1 MDAKQDLPGPGT
13 LWRGALT
20 LGLVAMLGTGL
31 LAGVNHLTRQR
42 IENQERRAA
51 LVKLGQLLP
60 FGRYDNALQEDSYSF
75 RDSAWFGSGQAITVY
90 RARMDSEPI
99 AAIFR
104 LAATDGY
111 NGDINLL
118 IGINLDG
125 SLTGVRVLSHK
136 ETPGLGDPI
145 ETARSNW
152 ILKFSGRSLSNPG
165 KDGWAVKSDGGE
177 FDQFTGATITPRA
190 VVKAVRMT
198 LEYFAANKDLIF
210 AHPAD
215 GLEIANPQ

>member
-1 MDAKQDLPGPGT
+1 MEANQDLPKPGPA
-13 LWRGALT
+13 WRNALT
-20 LGLVAMLGTGL
+20 LGLAAMMGAGL
-31 LAGVNHLTRQR
+31 LAGVNQLTRQR

-51 LVKLGQLLP
+51 LVQLGQLLP
-60 FGRYDNALQEDSYSF
+60 PGRYDNALQEDSYSF
-75 RDSAWFGSGQAITVY
+75 RDTAWFPSGQTITVY
-90 RARMDSEPI
+90 RARMGAEPA

-145 ETARSNW
+145 ETSRSNW
-152 ILKFSGRSLSNPG
+152 ILQFSGRSLSNPG
-165 KDGWAVKSDGGE
+165 KNGWAVKIDGGE

-198 LEYFAANKDLIF
+198 LEYFAANKNLVF
-210 AHPAD
+210 AQPAD
-215 GLEIANPQ
+215 SLEVAKPR

>member
-1 MDAKQDLPGPGT
+1 MDTKQDLPKPSSA
-13 LWRGALT
+13 WRNALT
-20 LGLVAMLGTGL
+20 LGLVAMVGTGL
-31 LAGVNHLTRQR
+31 LAGVNQLTRQR
-42 IENQERRAA
+42 VESQERHAA
-51 LVKLGQLLP
+51 LVQLGQLLP
-60 FGRYDNALQEDSYSF
+60 SSRYDNALQDDSYSF
-75 RDSAWFGSGQAITVY
+75 RDTVWFPSGQAITVY
-90 RARMDSEPI
+90 RARMGSEPI

-145 ETARSNW
+145 ETAKSNW
-152 ILKFSGRSLSNPG
+152 ILTFSGRSLSNPE
-165 KDGWAVKSDGGE
+165 KDGWAVKIDGGE

-198 LEYFAANKDLIF
+198 LEYFAANKDLVF
-210 AHPAD
+210 AQPAD
-215 GLEIANPQ
+215 SLETASPR

>member
-1 MDAKQDLPGPGT
+1 MDAKQDLPEPGSA
-13 LWRGALT
+13 WRNALT
-20 LGLVAMLGTGL
+20 LGLVAVMGTGL
-31 LAGVNHLTRQR
+31 LAGVNQLTRQR
-42 IENQERRAA
+42 VENQERRAA
-51 LVKLGQLLP
+51 LVQLGQLLP
-60 FGRYDNALQEDSYSF
+60 SSRYDNALQEDSYSF
-75 RDSAWFGSGQAITVY
+75 RDAIWFPSGQTITVY
-90 RARMDSEPI
+90 RARLGSEPV

-145 ETARSNW
+145 ETAKSNW
-152 ILKFSGRSLSNPG
+152 ILTFSGRSLTNPA
-165 KDGWAVKSDGGE
+165 KDGWAVKSDGGQ

-190 VVKAVRMT
+190 VVKAVRIT
-198 LEYFAANKDLIF
+198 LEYFAANNDLVF
-210 AHPAD
+210 AHPAA
-215 GLEIANPQ
+215 GLQNANPR